1 MPVLNPDGPLVPE
14 FDVVIN
20 GTAMT
25 ADMQAYVV
33 GVSVDDQVALPSMFT
48 LEMAGSDEKGEEIP
62 WIDDENL
69 FSLGHVVEI
78 KMGYA
83 DKLETLFKGE
93 ITGLEPEFAFD
104 RLPGLTVRG
113 YDRRHRLQLGRKTK
127 TFVQQKDSD
136 IASQVASGAGLTAQ
150 VTDST
155 VVHDYV
161 VQANQTD
168 MEFLQ
173 ERARRIQFEVG
184 IDDKTLFFRPVK
196 NDASEVLTLKMEDD
210 LLEFNPRLTSSSQ
223 ISEVKVMGWS
233 PKDKK
238 SLMGQA
244 GVGDESSTMGGQKSG
259 AQLVQGAFG
268 DVAGIIATRP
278 VMTQAEADQMAHAH
292 LNERVL
298 TLISGDGVCKGRTD
312 LRSGTVIKIE
322 GVGKRFSGQ
331 YYVTGV
337 VHQYSPQHSY
347 QTHFT
352 IRRNA
357 S

>member
-1 MPVLNPDGPLVPE
+1 MPQPNPNGPLVPD
-14 FDVVIN
+14 FDVIIN
-20 GTAMT
+20 GTAIN
-25 ADMQAYVV
+25 ADAQAHVLS
-33 GVSVDDQVALPSMFT
+33 VSVDDQVALPSMFT
-48 LEMAGSDEKGEEIP
+48 LELAGSDEQGDEVP

-69 FSLGHVVEI
+69 FAIGHVVEV

-83 DKLETLFKGE
+83 DNLETLFKGE

-104 RLPGLTVRG
+104 RLPSLTVRG

-136 IASQVASGAGLTAQ
+136 IASQVASQAGLTAQ
-150 VTDST
+150 VTDSK
-155 VVHDYV
+155 VVHEYV

-173 ERARRIQFEVG
+173 ERARRIQYEIG
-184 IDDKTLFFRPVK
+184 IDDKTLLFRPVN
-196 NDASEVLTLKMEDD
+196 NDASEALTIKMDDD
-210 LLEFNPRLTSSSQ
+210 LLEFYPRLTASTQ

-238 SLMGQA
+238 SLLGQA
-244 GVGDESSTMGGQKSG
+244 GVGKESSTMGGQQSG
-259 AQLVQGAFG
+259 AQLVQSAFG
-268 DVAGIIATRP
+268 DVTGVIATRP
-278 VMTQAEADQMAHAH
+278 VMTQAEADQMAEAH
-292 LNERVL
+292 FNERVL
-298 TLISGDGVCKGRTD
+298 TLISGEGMCRGRTD
-312 LRSGTVIKIE
+312 LRSGMVIKID
-322 GVGKRFSGQ
+322 GVGQRFSGQ

-337 VHQYSPQHSY
+337 VHQYRPQHSY

>member
-1 MPVLNPDGPLVPE
+1 MPQQNPDGPLVPD
-14 FDVVIN
+14 FDVMIN

-25 ADMQAYVV
+25 ADALAHVV
-33 GVSVDDQVALPSMFT
+33 SVSVDDQVALPSMFT
-48 LEMAGSDEKGEEIP
+48 LEMGGSDIQDEEIP
-62 WIDDENL
+62 WIDDEDL
-69 FSLGHVVEI
+69 FAIGNVIEI

-83 DKLETLFKGE
+83 DKLATLFKGE
-93 ITGLEPEFAFD
+93 LTAIEPDFAFD
-104 RLPGLTVRG
+104 RLPSLTVRG

-136 IASQVASGAGLTAQ
+136 IASQVASGAGLTADA
-150 VTDST
+150 TDST

-168 MEFLQ
+168 MDFLQ
-173 ERARRIQFEVG
+173 ERARRIQYEVA

-196 NDASEVLTLKMEDD
+196 NDESEALTLSMEDD
-210 LLEFNPRLTSSSQ
+210 LLEFYPRLTASSQ

-233 PKDKK
+233 PKEKK
-238 SLMGQA
+238 VLMGQA
-244 GVGDESSTMGGQKSG
+244 QVGDESSTMGGQKSG
-259 AQLVQGAFG
+259 AQLVQSAFG
-268 DVAGIIATRP
+268 DVKGIIVTNP
-278 VMTQAEADQMAHAH
+278 FMTQAEADQMARARF
-292 LNERVL
+292 NERVL
-298 TLISGDGVCKGRTD
+298 KLIGGEGVCQGRTD

-337 VHQYSPQHSY
+337 VHQYRPQHSY
-347 QTHFT
+347 QTYFM

>member
-1 MPVLNPDGPLVPE
+1 MSQQNPGGPLVPD
-14 FDVVIN
+14 FDVIIN
-20 GTAMT
+20 GTKIS
-25 ADMQAYVV
+25 ADAQAHV
-33 GVSVDDQVALPSMFT
+33 VSVSIDDQVALPSMFT
-48 LEMAGSDEKGEEIP
+48 LEMGGSDEQGEEVP
-62 WIDDENL
+62 WIDDEDL
-69 FSLGHVVEI
+69 FAIGHVIEV
-78 KMGYA
+78 KMGYE
-83 DKLETLFKGE
+83 DKLTTLFKGE
-93 ITGLEPEFAFD
+93 LTALEPDFAFD
-104 RLPGLTVRG
+104 RLPSLTVRG

-136 IASQVASGAGLTAQ
+136 IASQVASGAGLTADA
-150 VTDST
+150 TDST

-173 ERARRIQFEVG
+173 ERAGRIHYEVG

-196 NDASEVLTLKMEDD
+196 NDASESLTLSMEDD
-210 LLEFNPRLTSSSQ
+210 LLEFYPRLTSSNQ
-223 ISEVKVMGWS
+223 ISEVQVMGWS

-238 SLMGQA
+238 VLLGKA

-259 AQLVQGAFG
+259 AQLVQSAFG
-268 DVAGIIATRP
+268 AVKGIIATRP
-278 VMTQAEADQMAHAH
+278 FVTQGEADQMAQARF
-292 LNERVL
+292 NERVL
-298 TLISGDGVCKGRTD
+298 TLISGEGMCKGTTA
-312 LRSGTVIKIE
+312 LRSGMVIKIE

-337 VHQYSPQHSY
+337 VHQYRPQHSY

-352 IRRNA
+352 VRRNA

>member
-1 MPVLNPDGPLVPE
+1 VVPD
-14 FDVVIN
+14 FDVIIN
-20 GTAMT
+20 GTAIT
-25 ADMQAYVV
+25 AEVQAHVV
-33 GVSVDDQVALPSMFT
+33 SVSVDDQAALPSMFT
-48 LEMAGSDEKGEEIP
+48 LEMGGSDVQGEEIP
-62 WIDDENL
+62 WIDDEDL
-69 FSLGHVVEI
+69 FSIGHVVEI

-83 DKLETLFKGE
+83 DNLETLFKGE
-93 ITGLEPEFAFD
+93 LTAIEPDFAFD
-104 RLPGLTVRG
+104 RLPSLTVRG

-136 IASQVASGAGLTAQ
+136 IASQVASGAGLTADA
-150 VTDST
+150 TDST

-173 ERARRIQFEVG
+173 ERARRIQYEVG

-196 NDASEVLTLKMEDD
+196 NDASEALTLSMEDD
-210 LLEFNPRLTSSSQ
+210 LLEFYPRLTASSQ

-233 PKDKK
+233 PKEKK
-238 SLMGQA
+238 VLTGQA

-259 AQLVQGAFG
+259 AKLVQSAFG
-268 DVAGIIATRP
+268 DVKGVIVTNP
-278 VMTQAEADQMAHAH
+278 FMTQAEADQMAQARF
-292 LNERVL
+292 NERVL
-298 TLISGDGVCKGRTD
+298 MLISGEGVCKGRTD
-312 LRSGTVIKIE
+312 LRSGTVVKID

-337 VHQYSPQHSY
+337 VHQYRPQHSY
-347 QTHFT
+347 ETHFT